1 MTPEPN
7 TPPSPQHPLQPGI
20 DRPMRIGTRQSPL
33 AMAQAEMVMKAVR
46 SSNGWR
52 DDQVELVPMIA
63 TGDKIHDRALAE
75 IGGKAL
81 WTKELDRAL
90 LKGEIDCAVHSMK
103 DVETV
108 RPSELIIAAMLER
121 ADTHDRIIGAKTIK
135 ALPEGA
141 VVGTASPR
149 RKAQLLRQR
158 PDLDI
163 RLIRGNVQT
172 RLNKIKEGEYDA
184 SLLAA
189 AGLVRLGMNDIGVKV
204 PHGLMLPAPA
214 QGAIG
219 IEARSDDQAVRRLLH
234 NISHTETYR
243 AVIAER
249 MFLLALEAD
258 CHSPVAA
265 LAVVDKQKVVLRAE
279 LLMPD
284 GSEYVSHEISFDAG
298 EVTAPE
304 RLAQHL
310 LGEASPALKAIFGK

>member
-1 MTPEPN
+1 
-7 TPPSPQHPLQPGI
+7 
-20 DRPMRIGTRQSPL
+20 MRIGTRQSPL
-33 AMAQAEMVMKAVR
+33 AMVQAEMVMKALR
-46 SSNGWR
+46 SSNGWSS
-52 DDQVELVPMIA
+52 DQVELVPMIA
-63 TGDKIHDRALAE
+63 TGDKIQDRALAD

-90 LKGEIDCAVHSMK
+90 LEGDIDCAVHSMK

-108 RPSELIIAAMLER
+108 RPNDLIIAAMLER
-121 ADTHDRIIGAKTIK
+121 ADTHDRIIGAQNIK
-135 ALPEGA
+135 DLPEGA

-158 PDLDI
+158 SDLDI

-172 RLNKIKEGEYDA
+172 RLNKIRDGQYDA

-189 AGLVRLGMNDIGVKV
+189 AGLERLGMSDIGTRVS
-204 PHGLMLPAPA
+204 HGLMLPAPA

-219 IEARSDDQAVRRLLH
+219 IEARSEDQVVRRLLH

-249 MFLLALEAD
+249 MFLLELGAD

-265 LAVVDKQKVVLRAE
+265 LAVIDNHKLLLRAE
-279 LLMPD
+279 LLLPD
-284 GSEYVSHEISFDAG
+284 GSEYVAHEISFESG
-298 EVTAPE
+298 EVNAPQ
-304 RLAQHL
+304 RLARHL
-310 LGEASPALKAIFGK
+310 LGEASDKLRAIFGK